1 MTMPK
6 NLTPEQQEEWKILK
20 RKRATEWQIQNK
32 ERAQE
37 RKRIWYL
44 NNRELTIKRAA
55 EHKLKKSPPKIKVE
69 LSPEQKEIKRKE
81 YMKKYY
87 SENKEVIVKRWVEN
101 KKIYYE
107 NPLFRFKETL
117 RTRVRISL
125 LSRGYTKKSKTFN
138 LIGCDFEY
146 LLNHIESQFESGMS
160 WENQGKWHLDH
171 KVPLCIAK
179 TEDELIKLNHFTN
192 LGPLWAEDNF
202 SKNRKM
208 LDEFINLRIKLLG
221 R

>member
-87 SENKEVIVKRWVEN
+87 SENKELIVKRWVEN

>member
-6 NLTPEQQEEWKILK
+6 NLTLDQQEEWKILK
-20 RKRATEWQIQNK
+20 RKRATEWQVQNK

-69 LSPEQKEIKRKE
+69 LSPEQKEVKRKE

-87 SENKEVIVKRWVEN
+87 SENKEVIVKRWVEK
-101 KKIYYE
+101 KKIYNE

-117 RTRVRISL
+117 RTRVRTSL
-125 LSRGYTKKSKTFN
+125 LSRGYTKKSKTFK

-146 LLNHIESQFESGMS
+146 LLTHIESQFEDGMS

-179 TEDELIKLNHFTN
+179 TEDEIIKLNHFTN
-192 LGPLWAEDNF
+192 LGPLWAKDNF